1 MKKIISL
8 MAVVA
13 ALIMM
18 LSSCTP
24 SGMPTSLVGVWKT
37 ETESYD
43 YDYVQ
48 DPITHQYH
56 VVYSDDTEKSE
67 SYIEFTDDDY
77 YISANTKERLDEYK
91 NDKKNHCSQIVKA
104 IGNELYIKSCSQ
116 ISDDTLTVI
125 KYELVGD
132 KLTLTRYSSDVTV
145 YTKE

>member
-8 MAVVA
+8 MAVVT

-18 LSSCTP
+18 LSACTP

-37 ETESYD
+37 ETEQYVYNNGSYTD
-43 YDYVQ
+43 E
-48 DPITHQYH
+48 
-56 VVYSDDTEKSE
+56 TETYE

-104 IGNELYIKSCSQ
+104 TCNELYVKGCSQ
-116 ISDDTLTVI
+116 ISDDSLMII

-132 KLTLTRYSSDVTV
+132 KLTIIENSSYVAI

>member
-8 MAVVA
+8 MAVVT

-24 SGMPTSLVGVWKT
+24 NGMPTSLVGVWKT
-37 ETESYD
+37 ETE
-43 YDYVQ
+43 
-48 DPITHQYH
+48 QYI
-56 VVYSDDTEKSE
+56 YKNGGYTDETKTYE

-77 YISANTKERLDEYK
+77 YISASTKDELDEYK

-104 IGNELYIKSCSQ
+104 TGNELYIKSCSQ